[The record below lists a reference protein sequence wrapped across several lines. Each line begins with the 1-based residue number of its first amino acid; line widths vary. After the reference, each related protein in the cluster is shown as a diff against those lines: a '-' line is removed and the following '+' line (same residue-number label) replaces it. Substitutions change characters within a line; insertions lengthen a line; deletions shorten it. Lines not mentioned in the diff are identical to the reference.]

1 MFLIKGTDNMQGGTG
16 RTCQIVKFSARL
28 IFPSL
33 CCASVNTL
41 KSIIISYLIVGCNRA
56 LDFLKFSHLCQFW
69 NGFFPGPAEIRSFCE
84 LGIYSFSRKF
94 LSFIKH
100 RLINFMWSRGILPF
114 TLKAQIRPLK
124 NLWKLSLPSY
134 TPICPQQNKFP
145 QNVCIST
152 FSCAH
157 SHKQAKSHKTNKH
170 TQKPSPQPQIAPR
183 PFVSSNVP
191 TSANW
196 RYWTVPKQHSVR
208 RR

>member
-1 MFLIKGTDNMQGGTG
+1 MFLIKGTDNMHGGT
-16 RTCQIVKFSARL
+16 RRCQIVKFSARL

-33 CCASVNTL
+33 CCASVNKL

-56 LDFLKFSHLCQFW
+56 LDFLKIFRFLSILKRT
-69 NGFFPGPAEIRSFCE
+69 FPGIRSFCE

-134 TPICPQQNKFP
+134 TPIWPR
-145 QNVCIST
+145 
-152 FSCAH
+152 
-157 SHKQAKSHKTNKH
+157 AK
-170 TQKPSPQPQIAPR
+170 
-183 PFVSSNVP
+183 
-191 TSANW
+191 
-196 RYWTVPKQHSVR
+196 
-208 RR
+208 